1 MPMYLYQCHACDHEF
16 ETFQSLTADNP
27 VCVKCGNNTRRLING
42 KTAFALKGVG
52 WSKDNYEI
60 TQQHSDNYK
69 SVMKDP
75 SKKF

>member
-42 KTAFALKGVG
+42 PTPFHLKGSG
-52 WSKDNYEI
+52 WAAEGYEGGSRE
-60 TQQHSDNYK
+60 TYSELARDR
-69 SVMKDP
+69 